1 MRIFT
6 VTCDG
11 RPAAMVRATDKT
23 EAIATILDLAQA
35 RNLLGVMAAPRRF
48 EARPPTEVE
57 MAEWHRR
64 NTDPFIIDTPIAA

>member
-11 RPAAMVRATDKT
+11 RPAAMVRASDKA
-23 EAIATILDLAQA
+23 EAIATVLDLAEA

-48 EARPPTEVE
+48 EARPPTDPE
-57 MAEWHRR
+57 MAEWQNR